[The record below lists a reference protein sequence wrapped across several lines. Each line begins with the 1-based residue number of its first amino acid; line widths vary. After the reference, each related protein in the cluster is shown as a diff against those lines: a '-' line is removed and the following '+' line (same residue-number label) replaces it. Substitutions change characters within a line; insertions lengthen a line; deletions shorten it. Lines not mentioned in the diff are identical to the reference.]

1 MTREQ
6 EVREAANTIISYCAE
21 YSQSNSVCVNC
32 AVKEFCN
39 GVAARRAP
47 SELETYQ
54 DDPNNLRKVEALRN
68 LSDALRQGGTY
79 VDFTLLSANVINIV
93 RAPGFHR
100 IITVSDDINTMLLE
114 VLQAVNDW
122 K

>member
-93 RAPGFHR
+93 KAPGFHR

>member
-6 EVREAANTIISYCAE
+6 EAREAANTIISYCAE

-93 RAPGFHR
+93 KYPGFHR

>member
-6 EVREAANTIISYCAE
+6 EAREAANTIIGYCAE

-54 DDPNNLRKVEALRN
+54 DDPNNLRKIEALRN

-93 RAPGFHR
+93 KAPGFHR

>member
-1 MTREQ
+1 MTRGQ
-6 EVREAANTIISYCAE
+6 EAREAANTIINYCAE
-21 YSQSNSVCVNC
+21 YSQNSSVCVNC

-54 DDPNNLRKVEALRN
+54 DDPNNLRKIEALRN
-68 LSDALRQGGTY
+68 VSDALRQGGTY
-79 VDFTLLSANVINIV
+79 VDFTLLSANAINIV
-93 RAPGFHR
+93 KAPGFHR
-100 IITVSDDINTMLLE
+100 IVTVSDDISTMLME

>member
-6 EVREAANTIISYCAE
+6 EAREAANTIISYCAE

-39 GVAARRAP
+39 GVAARLAP

-54 DDPNNLRKVEALRN
+54 DDPNNLRKIEALRN

-79 VDFTLLSANVINIV
+79 VDFTLLPANVINIV
-93 RAPGFHR
+93 KAPGFHR
-100 IITVSDDINTMLLE
+100 IVTVSDDINTMLME

>member
-6 EVREAANTIISYCAE
+6 EAREAANTIIGYCAE

-54 DDPNNLRKVEALRN
+54 DDPNNLRKIEALRN

-93 RAPGFHR
+93 KAPGLSPYHHR
-100 IITVSDDINTMLLE
+100 V
-114 VLQAVNDW
+114 
-122 K
+122 

>member
-6 EVREAANTIISYCAE
+6 EAREAANTIIGYCAE

-54 DDPNNLRKVEALRN
+54 DDPNNLRKIEALRN

-93 RAPGFHR
+93 KAPGFQML
-100 IITVSDDINTMLLE
+100 ITVSDDINTMLME

>member
-6 EVREAANTIISYCAE
+6 EAREAANTIISYCAE

-54 DDPNNLRKVEALRN
+54 DDPNNLRKIEALRN

-93 RAPGFHR
+93 KTPGFHR
-100 IITVSDDINTMLLE
+100 IVTVSDDINTMLME